1 MYLQNSLAFKI
12 IFGGIENAKN
22 NFWDINGYFILWA
35 CITLRDI
42 VIDEKPKKAARIKI
56 IFFPETYMS
65 TRDRPY
71 LDEMLQQLRKS
82 KRRM

>member
-1 MYLQNSLAFKI
+1 M
-12 IFGGIENAKN
+12 
-22 NFWDINGYFILWA
+22 
-35 CITLRDI
+35 
-42 VIDEKPKKAARIKI
+42 DEKQKKAARIKI

-82 KRRM
+82 KKGI